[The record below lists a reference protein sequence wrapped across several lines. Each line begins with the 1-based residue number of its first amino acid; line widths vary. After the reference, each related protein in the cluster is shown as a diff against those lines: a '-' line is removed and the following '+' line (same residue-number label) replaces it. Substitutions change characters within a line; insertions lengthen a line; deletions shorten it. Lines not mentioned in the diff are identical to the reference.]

1 MKTQYVELVDAIA
14 TLGSL
19 AAAAKA
25 LNKSQ
30 PAITKALKKVESEL
44 GVVLFHRVPSGIVPT
59 LEGLPVIERCQ
70 RIRRDLQKLT
80 EGVAQARG
88 EFVGSI
94 SVVVSP
100 LAALKIMPP
109 VVRRFQSRF
118 PGIELSITGG
128 HAPRAFRGLRSGEA
142 DFVIGPAPEPAS
154 KTGLHV
160 EKLLTT
166 SITFLTGARSP
177 LRELHRPED
186 LLAARWA
193 VIGPRS
199 RPPLFKDYF
208 RHHGLEGPEPV
219 IRSDSIMSIL
229 AILECSDVICSFPSV
244 IADDVVKRW
253 DVAALS
259 VDLSMLQVEIALTW
273 TREKLLT
280 PVALAFADIVREEGG
295 TLHSK
300 T

>member
-1 MKTQYVELVDAIA
+1 VKTQYVELVDAIA

-25 LNKSQ
+25 LQKSQ
-30 PAITKALKKVESEL
+30 PAITKALQKVESDL

-70 RIRRDLQKLT
+70 RIRRDLRKLT

-88 EFVGSI
+88 DFAGSI

-109 VVRRFQSRF
+109 VTRRFQNRF
-118 PGIELSITGG
+118 PGIELSIAGG
-128 HAPRAFRGLRSGEA
+128 HAPSAFRELRSGEA
-142 DFVIGPAPEPAS
+142 DFVIGPAPAPAA
-154 KTGLHV
+154 KPGLHA
-160 EKLLTT
+160 EHLLTT

-199 RPPLFKDYF
+199 RAPLFKDYF
-208 RHHGLEGPEPV
+208 RHHGLEGPDPV
-219 IRSDSIMSIL
+219 IRSDSITSIL

-253 DVAALS
+253 DVAALP
-259 VDLSMLQVEIALTW
+259 VDLAMLTVDIALTW
-273 TREKLLT
+273 TKERLLT
-280 PVALAFADIVREEGG
+280 PVALAFADMVREEGC
-295 TLHSK
+295 TLRGE